1 MSMSEAELKY
11 LDLLQDAINRMAAN
25 SFLLKGWSVTL
36 GTTVLGFSVKEENW
50 MLALFAVIPVLSFWL
65 LDAYYLGLERLF
77 RELWKKAV
85 KAEVEIFEMNPG
97 KLSWQLWVET
107 AWRPAVWMVHL
118 PTIVVSLLTA
128 AALEFF
134 FMPNSI

>member
-1 MSMSEAELKY
+1 MSEAELKY